1 MDQSSSTYGDSRT
14 EERVIK
20 LVVFVDSETHS
31 AAELSAMLGVVPDE
45 SWEIGAPFRF
55 GTREFL
61 HDTSSWAVVERA
73 VGDEDYRAP
82 ADRLIARLQ
91 AFVPQFQALPV
102 GVEVSLRILV
112 DEISGVF
119 RFGLDRPHVKFAE
132 AIGADI
138 DVSVA
143 VYMSVED
150 LERDLATAKELRE
163 RLKSR

>member
-1 MDQSSSTYGDSRT
+1 M
-14 EERVIK
+14 
-20 LVVFVDSETHS
+20 VFVDSKTHS
-31 AAELSAMLGVVPDE
+31 TAELSTMLGLVPDE
-45 SWEIGAPFRF
+45 SWEIGAPFQF
-55 GTREFL
+55 GSREFL
-61 HDTSSWAVVERA
+61 HDTSSWAVVERV
-73 VGDEDYRAP
+73 VGDEDFRTA

-119 RFGLDRPHVKFAE
+119 GFGLDRPHVKFAE

-150 LERDLATAKELRE
+150 LERDLNAAKELRE
-163 RLKSR
+163 KLKST